1 MNTKLTIPSPL
12 QKIEDPVYN
21 KHNLE
26 VFIKRDD
33 LIHAEISGNKWRK
46 LKYNFEKFK
55 SGKYDAVLTFG
66 GAYSNHIAATASA
79 GKIFQIPTIGIIRG
93 DELNETSN
101 ATLSKANADGMNLVF
116 VSREIYEQRYERIYH
131 EELRREFGNVLIIEE
146 GGANFLGAQGVAELV
161 QEISF
166 EPDYIYTAAG
176 TGTTAAGLL
185 LGTKTANI
193 IAISALKNGNFL
205 RDEIGKTLYYS
216 LFDDELV
223 ADYLKRLTLE
233 TEYHFGGYGKYTDEL
248 LNFMQ
253 SWKAKTGI
261 ALEQV
266 YTAKMIYAFEQD
278 ILTNQIAPNSKVVL
292 LHTGGLQG
300 VLNNG

>member
-1 MNTKLTIPSPL
+1 MNTILTIPSPL
-12 QKIEDPVYN
+12 QKIEDPLYD
-21 KHNLE
+21 KHQLE
-26 VFIKRDD
+26 VFVKRDD
-33 LIHAEISGNKWRK
+33 LIHSEISGNKWRK

-66 GAYSNHIAATASA
+66 GAFSNHIAATAAA
-79 GKIFQIPTIGIIRG
+79 GQIFQIPTIGIIRG

-101 ATLSKANADGMNLVF
+101 TTLTKAKADGMNLVF

-131 EELRREFGNVLIIEE
+131 EELRREYGNVLIIEE
-146 GGANFLGAQGVAELV
+146 GGANFLGVQGVAELV
-161 QEISF
+161 QELSF

-185 LGTKTANI
+185 LGTKTTKI
-193 IAISALKNGNFL
+193 IAVAALKGGNFL
-205 RDEIGKTLYYS
+205 SDEIGKILYYS
-216 LFDDELV
+216 FFDEELV
-223 ADYLKRLTLE
+223 ADYLKRLTLY
-233 TEYHFGGYGKYTDEL
+233 TESHFGGYGKYTNEL
-248 LNFMQ
+248 LSFMQ
-253 SWKAKTGI
+253 SWKSKTGI

-278 ILTNQIAPNSKVVL
+278 LLANKIAPNTKVVL
-292 LHTGGLQG
+292 IHTGGLQG

>member
-1 MNTKLTIPSPL
+1 LSTKLTIPSPL
-12 QKIEDPVYN
+12 QKIEDPVYD
-21 KHNLE
+21 KHQLD
-26 VFIKRDD
+26 VYVKRDD
-33 LIHAEISGNKWRK
+33 LIHVEISGNKWRK

-55 SGKYDAVLTFG
+55 SGKFESVLTFG
-66 GAYSNHIAATASA
+66 GAFSNHIAATASA
-79 GKIFQIPTIGIIRG
+79 GRMFQTPTIGIIRG

-101 ATLSKANADGMNLVF
+101 ATLSKAKADGMKLVF
-116 VSREIYEQRYERIYH
+116 VSRQVYEQRYERIYH

-146 GGANFLGAQGVAELV
+146 GGANFLGAQGVAELA

-185 LGTKTANI
+185 LGTKASKI
-193 IAISALKNGNFL
+193 IAVSVLKNGNFL
-205 RDEIGKTLYYS
+205 TEEIGKILYYS
-216 LFDDELV
+216 FFDDELV
-223 ADYLKRLTLE
+223 SDYLKRLMLE
-233 TEYHFGGYGKYTDEL
+233 TEYHFGGYGKYTDDL
-248 LNFMQ
+248 LSFMKT
-253 SWKAKTGI
+253 WNAKTGI

-278 ILTNQIAPNSKVVL
+278 ILANKIAPNSKVVL

>member
-1 MNTKLTIPSPL
+1 MNSILTIPSPL
-12 QKIEDPVYN
+12 QKIEDLIYD
-21 KHNLE
+21 KHQLE
-26 VFIKRDD
+26 VFVKRDD
-33 LIHAEISGNKWRK
+33 LIHLEISGNKWRK

-66 GAYSNHIAATASA
+66 GAYSNHIAATAAA
-79 GKIFQIPTIGIIRG
+79 GRMFHIPSIGIIRG
-93 DELNETSN
+93 EELNETSN

-116 VSREIYEQRYERIYH
+116 VSREIYDQRYERIYH

-161 QEISF
+161 QEIAF
-166 EPDYIYTAAG
+166 EPDYLYTAAG

-185 LGTKTANI
+185 LGTKTSKI
-193 IAISALKNGNFL
+193 IAVAALKNGSFL
-205 RDEIGKTLYYS
+205 IDEIGKILYYS
-216 LFDDELV
+216 FFDDELV

-248 LNFMQ
+248 LDFMQ
-253 SWKAKTGI
+253 SWKVKTGI

-278 ILTNQIAPNSKVVL
+278 ILANKIKPNSKVVL

-300 VLNNG
+300 ILYNG

>member
-1 MNTKLTIPSPL
+1 MNPQLTIPSPL
-12 QKIEDPVYN
+12 QKIEDKIYDN
-21 KHNLE
+21 HQLE
-26 VFIKRDD
+26 VFVKRDD
-33 LIHAEISGNKWRK
+33 LIHPEISGNKWRK

-66 GAYSNHIAATASA
+66 GAYSNHIAATAAA
-79 GKIFQIPTIGIIRG
+79 GRMFQIPVIGIIRG
-93 DELNETSN
+93 DELDDKSN
-101 ATLSKANADGMNLVF
+101 ATLSKAKADGMNLVF

-176 TGTTAAGLL
+176 TGTTSAGLL
-185 LGTKTANI
+185 LGTKKSRINAV
-193 IAISALKNGNFL
+193 SVLKNGNFL
-205 RDEIGKTLYYS
+205 RDDIGKMLYHS
-216 LFDDELV
+216 FFDDELV

-233 TEYHFGGYGKYTDEL
+233 TDYHFGGYGKYTDEL
-248 LNFMQ
+248 LNFMT
-253 SWKAKTGI
+253 SWKTKTGI
-261 ALEQV
+261 ALDQV

-278 ILTNQIAPNSKVVL
+278 ILANKILPNSQVVL

>member
-1 MNTKLTIPSPL
+1 
-12 QKIEDPVYN
+12 
-21 KHNLE
+21 
-26 VFIKRDD
+26 
-33 LIHAEISGNKWRK
+33 
-46 LKYNFEKFK
+46 
-55 SGKYDAVLTFG
+55 
-66 GAYSNHIAATASA
+66 
-79 GKIFQIPTIGIIRG
+79 
-93 DELNETSN
+93 
-101 ATLSKANADGMNLVF
+101 MNLVF

>member
-1 MNTKLTIPSPL
+1 LNTKLTIPSPL
-12 QKIEDPVYN
+12 QKIEDPIYD
-21 KHNLE
+21 KHRLE

-79 GKIFQIPTIGIIRG
+79 GSMFQIPTVGIIRG
-93 DELNETSN
+93 NELNEGSN
-101 ATLSKANADGMNLVF
+101 ATLAKAKTDGMNLVF

>member
-1 MNTKLTIPSPL
+1 MNTNLTIPSPL
-12 QKIEDPVYN
+12 QKIEDSVYD
-21 KHNLE
+21 KHQIE
-26 VFIKRDD
+26 VYVKRDD
-33 LIHAEISGNKWRK
+33 LIHTEISGNKWRK

-55 SGKYDAVLTFG
+55 SGKYDAILTFG
-66 GAYSNHIAATASA
+66 GAFSNHIAATAAA
-79 GKIFQIPTIGIIRG
+79 GRMFQIPTIGIIRG

-101 ATLSKANADGMNLVF
+101 ATLSKAKADGMNLVF
-116 VSREIYEQRYERIYH
+116 VTREIYEQRYERIYH
-131 EELRREFGNVLIIEE
+131 EELRSEFGNILIIEE

-161 QEISF
+161 QELSF

-185 LGTKTANI
+185 LGTKTSKI
-193 IAISALKNGNFL
+193 IAVSVLKNGFFL
-205 RDEIGKTLYYS
+205 REEIGKILYYS

-233 TEYHFGGYGKYTDEL
+233 TDYHFGGYGKYTDEL

-278 ILTNQIAPNSKVVL
+278 ILANKIVPNSKVML

-300 VLNNG
+300 ILNSR

>member
-1 MNTKLTIPSPL
+1 LNTNLSIPSPL
-12 QKIEDPVYN
+12 QKIEDPVYE
-21 KHNLE
+21 KHQIE
-26 VFIKRDD
+26 VYVKRDD

-46 LKYNFEKFK
+46 LKYNFEKSK

-66 GAYSNHIAATASA
+66 GAFSNHIAATAAA
-79 GKIFQIPTIGIIRG
+79 GKMFHIPTIGIIRG

-101 ATLSKANADGMNLVF
+101 ATLSKANANDMQLIF
-116 VSREIYEQRYERIYH
+116 VSREVYDQRYERIYH
-131 EELRREFGNVLIIEE
+131 EELRREYGNVLIIEE

-185 LGTKTANI
+185 LGTKTSTI
-193 IAISALKNGNFL
+193 IAVSVLKNGDFL
-205 RDEIGKTLYYS
+205 NDEIGKILYYS
-216 LFDDELV
+216 FFDDELV
-223 ADYLKRLTLE
+223 ADYLMRLTLE
-233 TEYHFGGYGKYTDEL
+233 TEYHFGGYGKYTDDL
-248 LNFMQ
+248 LSFMK
-253 SWKAKTGI
+253 SWNAKTGI

-278 ILTNQIAPNSKVVL
+278 LVAHKIAPNSKVVL

-300 VLNNG
+300 VLHNG